1 MQTKIIRRFTRR
13 VYSNYG
19 VGNYTPSV
27 DNLNPQNPS
36 ELEGQLEDMVTNVKE
51 RVVNAYEKAGVEP
64 PNYLFDSEG
73 TSPTAVL
80 GAIGDLLNRAKMGN
94 NPLAD
99 LVKLGIPDLKPFL
112 TDPEDADRIMGNPLV
127 LDCEGVEK
135 TLLATSYAN
144 EDNKSS
150 NNEGDSESEQ
160 EGDSSDEDDDS
171 DDDSGNSSSDEE
183 SSDGEKKF
191 KITYVVENG
200 TNPNNPEEYGS
211 SDCPFTLAPAVANEG
226 YEFKGWFSSS
236 LYIERITEV
245 SDMQKDIT
253 LYAKIEKQGDDTPE
267 EDEDGDPPPD
277 LSLGDSDD
285 EGSECDKIEL
295 VWLMIIMII
304 VVIVQ
309 ILVKVLILVYNIQK
323 VKADILKEAQLCWIN
338 PPVLESMIA
347 YIIQR
352 LSALIFSLIG
362 IIFAKLWAMLNMDC
376 VVDSVNDMVDQIN
389 SVISSITSTFGEIDG
404 LALNLKA
411 LGDSEEGGILD
422 ALKRM
427 KEQMI
432 NQVEEFKKN
441 WSIENLSKQ
450 ITDSLGGAAAEWQIL
465 LTNPDLLY
473 DQAVPPEIQQK
484 VQSLL
489 DSYQATMNNIDSMTS
504 TYTKMSKSV
513 GEAMQGDNLK
523 NVGKRI
529 FS

>member
-1 MQTKIIRRFTRR
+1 MQAKIIRRFTRR

-99 LVKLGIPDLKPFL
+99 LVELGIPDLKPFL

-150 NNEGDSESEQ
+150 NNEDDSGS
-160 EGDSSDEDDDS
+160 GSSSDEN
-171 DDDSGNSSSDEE
+171 DDDSGNSSSDETG
-183 SSDGEKKF
+183 SDGEKKF

-211 SDCPFTLAPAVANEG
+211 SDCPFTLAPAVENEG
-226 YEFKGWFSSS
+226 YKFKGWFSNS
-236 LYIERITEV
+236 LYIEEITEV
-245 SDMQKDIT
+245 NDMQKDIT
-253 LYAKIEKQGDDTPE
+253 LYAKIEKQDDDLPDN
-267 EDEDGDPPPD
+267 EDEEGTAPD

-285 EGSECDKIEL
+285 DGSECDKIEL

-411 LGDSEEGGILD
+411 LGDSEGGGILD

>member
-1 MQTKIIRRFTRR
+1 
-13 VYSNYG
+13 
-19 VGNYTPSV
+19 
-27 DNLNPQNPS
+27 
-36 ELEGQLEDMVTNVKE
+36 
-51 RVVNAYEKAGVEP
+51 
-64 PNYLFDSEG
+64 
-73 TSPTAVL
+73 
-80 GAIGDLLNRAKMGN
+80 
-94 NPLAD
+94 
-99 LVKLGIPDLKPFL
+99 
-112 TDPEDADRIMGNPLV
+112 
-127 LDCEGVEK
+127 
-135 TLLATSYAN
+135 
-144 EDNKSS
+144 
-150 NNEGDSESEQ
+150 
-160 EGDSSDEDDDS
+160 
-171 DDDSGNSSSDEE
+171 
-183 SSDGEKKF
+183 
-191 KITYVVENG
+191 
-200 TNPNNPEEYGS
+200 
-211 SDCPFTLAPAVANEG
+211 
-226 YEFKGWFSSS
+226 
-236 LYIERITEV
+236 
-245 SDMQKDIT
+245 
-253 LYAKIEKQGDDTPE
+253 
-267 EDEDGDPPPD
+267 
-277 LSLGDSDD
+277 
-285 EGSECDKIEL
+285 
-295 VWLMIIMII
+295 
-304 VVIVQ
+304 
-309 ILVKVLILVYNIQK
+309 
-323 VKADILKEAQLCWIN
+323 
-338 PPVLESMIA
+338 MIA

-389 SVISSITSTFGEIDG
+389 SIISSITSTFGEIDG

-411 LGDSEEGGILD
+411 LGDSEGGGILD

>member
-1 MQTKIIRRFTRR
+1 MQAKIIRRFTRR

-99 LVKLGIPDLKPFL
+99 LVQLGIPDLKPFL

-144 EDNKSS
+144 
-150 NNEGDSESEQ
+150 
-160 EGDSSDEDDDS
+160 DDS
-171 DDDSGNSSSDEE
+171 DDSENESGNSSSDGDDSGNSSSDE
-183 SSDGEKKF
+183 DGGEKKF
-191 KITYVVENG
+191 KITYVVRNG

-236 LYIERITEV
+236 LYIEEITEV

-253 LYAKIEKQGDDTPE
+253 LYAKIEKQDDDLPE
-267 EDEDGDPPPD
+267 DDEDGDPGPD
-277 LSLGDSDD
+277 LSLGDNDD
-285 EGSECDKIEL
+285 DGSECDKIEL

-304 VVIVQ
+304 VVIIQ
-309 ILVKVLILVYNIQK
+309 ILIKVLVLVYNIQK

-347 YIIQR
+347 YIVQR

-411 LGDSEEGGILD
+411 LGDSEGGGILD

>member
-36 ELEGQLEDMVTNVKE
+36 ELESQLEDMVTNVKE
-51 RVVNAYEKAGVEP
+51 RVVNAYEKAGIEP

-99 LVKLGIPDLKPFL
+99 LVELGIPDLKPFL
-112 TDPEDADRIMGNPLV
+112 TDSDDADRILGNPLV

-135 TLLATSYAN
+135 TLLATSYAKD
-144 EDNKSS
+144 EDDE
-150 NNEGDSESEQ
+150 NNSESEQ
-160 EGDSSDEDDDS
+160 GNNSSDEDDS
-171 DDDSGNSSSDEE
+171 ENEDEE

-211 SDCPFTLAPAVANEG
+211 SDCPFTLAPAIANEG
-226 YEFKGWFSSS
+226 YKFKGWFSNL
-236 LYIERITEV
+236 LYIEEITEV

-253 LYAKIEKQGDDTPE
+253 LYAKIEEQNDDLPPE
-267 EDEDGDPPPD
+267 DDEDGDPPD

-285 EGSECDKIEL
+285 GDDSECDKVEL
-295 VWLMIIMII
+295 AWLMIIMII

-309 ILVKVLILVYNIQK
+309 ILIKVLILVYNIQK

>member
-1 MQTKIIRRFTRR
+1 MQAKIIRRFTRR

-99 LVKLGIPDLKPFL
+99 LVQLGIPDLKPFL

-144 EDNKSS
+144 
-150 NNEGDSESEQ
+150 
-160 EGDSSDEDDDS
+160 DDS
-171 DDDSGNSSSDEE
+171 DDSENESGNSSSDGDDSENRGEE
-183 SSDGEKKF
+183 GSNGEKKF
-191 KITYVVENG
+191 KITYVVRNG

-236 LYIERITEV
+236 LYIEEITEV

-253 LYAKIEKQGDDTPE
+253 LYAKIEEQADDLPE
-267 EDEDGDPPPD
+267 DDEDGDPGPD
-277 LSLGDSDD
+277 LSLGDNDD
-285 EGSECDKIEL
+285 DGSECDKIEL

-304 VVIVQ
+304 VVIIQ
-309 ILVKVLILVYNIQK
+309 ILIKVLVLVYNIQK

-411 LGDSEEGGILD
+411 LGDSEGGGILD

>member
-99 LVKLGIPDLKPFL
+99 LVELGIPDLKPFL
-112 TDPEDADRIMGNPLV
+112 TDSDDADRILGNPLV

-144 EDNKSS
+144 
-150 NNEGDSESEQ
+150 
-160 EGDSSDEDDDS
+160 DDS
-171 DDDSGNSSSDEE
+171 DDDLENEPGNSSSDEE
-183 SSDGEKKF
+183 DDSGDSSSDSDGEKKF
-191 KITYVVENG
+191 KITYVVGNG

-211 SDCPFTLAPAVANEG
+211 SDCPFTLAPAIANEG

-236 LYIERITEV
+236 LYIEEINEV

-253 LYAKIEKQGDDTPE
+253 LYAKIEEQDDDLPEGDE
-267 EDEDGDPPPD
+267 EEGGSDSG
-277 LSLGDSDD
+277 LGDSDD
-285 EGSECDKIEL
+285 GDDSGCDKIEL
-295 VWLMIIMII
+295 AWLMIIMII

-309 ILVKVLILVYNIQK
+309 ILIKVLILVYNIQK

-411 LGDSEEGGILD
+411 LGDSEGGGILD

-450 ITDSLGGAAAEWQIL
+450 ITDSLGGAAAEWQVL